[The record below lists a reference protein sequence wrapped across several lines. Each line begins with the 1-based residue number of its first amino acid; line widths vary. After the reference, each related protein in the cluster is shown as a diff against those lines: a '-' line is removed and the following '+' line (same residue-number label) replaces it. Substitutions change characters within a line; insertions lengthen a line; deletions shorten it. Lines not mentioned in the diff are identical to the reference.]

1 MFCSGPVS
9 TLQSSSVHF
18 FECKFTV
25 VVATILALSVCLSL
39 QVISK
44 SSEEVG
50 DASTE
55 EKYLIATSE
64 QPLCALHR

>member
-1 MFCSGPVS
+1 MRYIV
-9 TLQSSSVHF
+9 LKDV
-18 FECKFTV
+18 
-25 VVATILALSVCLSL
+25 IVCCA

-50 DASTE
+50 DSATE

-64 QPLCALHR
+64 QPLCAMHR